1 MGDCDTDADCKSGLY
16 CFQRGGSETVPGCRG
31 AGVSGYDYCAELP
44 ELTLGVYGANGCG
57 AGKCDVCM
65 GDCDTDAD
73 CKFGLSCFQRGGSET
88 VPGCLGAGAIGYD
101 YCYAPELTKGVDG
114 AGGCGA
120 GKCDVCMGDCDTDAD
135 CKSGLSCFQRSGSET
150 VPGCRGAGAY
160 AYDYCYA
167 PELTLGVYGAHGC
180 GAGKCDVCMGDC
192 DTDADCKSG
201 LSCFQRGGFETV
213 PGCLGAGAYTY
224 DYCYAP
230 S

>member
-88 VPGCLGAGAIGYD
+88 VPGCLGARAIGYD

-135 CKSGLSCFQRSGSET
+135 CKSGLSCFQRNGIET
-150 VPGCRGAGAY
+150 VPGC
-160 AYDYCYA
+160 
-167 PELTLGVYGAHGC
+167 
-180 GAGKCDVCMGDC
+180 
-192 DTDADCKSG
+192 
-201 LSCFQRGGFETV
+201 QRGGGFSW
-213 PGCLGAGAYTY
+213 

-230 S
+230 STSRRLSERADPASQAVASV